1 MSAELEKFFIKDV
14 AETLKKLQARDKALM
29 RRISTLEE
37 KLLPKKDKKSR
48 YVKKLVVRKPSKAEI
63 YERIDNR
70 FLKKAAKKKAA

>member
-1 MSAELEKFFIKDV
+1 MPTEFEQFSMKDV
-14 AETLKKLQARDKALM
+14 AQTLKRLQARDKAMM

-37 KLLPKKDKKSR
+37 KLLPKKEKKSR

-70 FLKKAAKKKAA
+70 FLKKAAKKKVA